1 MREARRSA
9 ADGDRVRAQESQPDE
24 RSHGGLLRLM
34 SKGRRASPTR
44 GMPAP
49 AVSTKTAPNR
59 PTHDPLRIA
68 AEIVAALADAVV
80 VTGVDR
86 QVLTANRAAAE
97 LFGRPLD
104 DLPGTPIDELVSIGE
119 REHVA
124 EREQRAVEGKA
135 QHYETKIISATGDE
149 RSVAVSTTPLL
160 VEGELIGTVATLRDV
175 TEQKRAQET
184 LARSEARYRNLFESA
199 SDAIATFD
207 ANGRFTTFNHAAEI
221 ISGYRREE
229 LLGQWFAPML
239 PDDELPKALANFQK
253 ALAGETGLFETNFY
267 RKDGEVRT
275 IQVTYSTP
283 QLDEEVLCVIRDV
296 TDQKMLQEQLIQSEK
311 MSAIGQLVSGVAHEL
326 NNPLAGISAFAQ
338 LLLSEKRFPPDQRT
352 AAEMIYAEARRASR
366 IVQNLLTFARQ
377 HKPER
382 TPTSVNQVLDD
393 TLELRGYE
401 LRVRGIDVQ
410 RDYDEQTPETMADA
424 HQLQQVFLNLITNA
438 EQAMERA
445 ERDQQRLTV
454 RTRRTGDLLRTE
466 VEDTGPGIPP
476 NLLERIFNPFFTTK
490 PTGSGTGLG
499 LSISLGIVRE
509 HEGRI
514 WAENAPQGG
523 ARFVIELPIVA
534 PRGTGEFQTS
544 QPTHSVTDRLRVLVV
559 DDEASV
565 RVALQRYLSSRGHE
579 VETTASGREAL
590 ARMREDAFD
599 AVIIDM
605 RMPDVS
611 GEQLFG
617 ELKARDPSYAER
629 VIFTTGQLVDDTVR
643 NFLSST
649 GRPCV
654 PKPFE
659 FASFDQVLPARR
671 ST

>member
-1 MREARRSA
+1 
-9 ADGDRVRAQESQPDE
+9 
-24 RSHGGLLRLM
+24 
-34 SKGRRASPTR
+34 
-44 GMPAP
+44 
-49 AVSTKTAPNR
+49 
-59 PTHDPLRIA
+59 
-68 AEIVAALADAVV
+68 
-80 VTGVDR
+80 
-86 QVLTANRAAAE
+86 
-97 LFGRPLD
+97 
-104 DLPGTPIDELVSIGE
+104 
-119 REHVA
+119 
-124 EREQRAVEGKA
+124 
-135 QHYETKIISATGDE
+135 
-149 RSVAVSTTPLL
+149 
-160 VEGELIGTVATLRDV
+160 
-175 TEQKRAQET
+175 
-184 LARSEARYRNLFESA
+184 
-199 SDAIATFD
+199 
-207 ANGRFTTFNHAAEI
+207 
-221 ISGYRREE
+221 
-229 LLGQWFAPML
+229 ML
-239 PDDELPKALANFQK
+239 PDDELPKALAHFQK
-253 ALAGETGLFETNFY
+253 ALAGETGLFETSFY
-267 RKDGEVRT
+267 RKDGDVRT

-283 QLDEEVLCVIRDV
+283 RLDEEVLCVIRDV

-410 RDYDEQTPETMADA
+410 RDYDEQSPETMADA

-445 ERDQQRLTV
+445 ERDQQRLTI
-454 RTRRTGDLLRTE
+454 RTRRAGDLIRIE

-514 WAENAPQGG
+514 WAENATQGG

-534 PRGTGEFQTS
+534 PRPTGEFPSAPAS
-544 QPTHSVTDRLRVLVV
+544 QPVPDRLHVLVV

-565 RVALQRYLSSRGHE
+565 RVALQRYLSSKGHE

-629 VIFTTGQLVDDTVR
+629 VIFTTGQLVDDSVR
-643 NFLSST
+643 NFLAST

-659 FASFDQVLPARR
+659 FTAFDQVLPARR
-671 ST
+671 AS

>member
-1 MREARRSA
+1 
-9 ADGDRVRAQESQPDE
+9 
-24 RSHGGLLRLM
+24 M
-34 SKGRRASPTR
+34 SKGRRATPARGLRSPV
-44 GMPAP
+44 P
-49 AVSTKTAPNR
+49 SSKTTPKR
-59 PTHDPLRIA
+59 PLDSQRIA
-68 AEIVAALADAVV
+68 VEIVAAIADAVI
-80 VTGVDR
+80 VTGLDR
-86 QVLTANRAAAE
+86 RALTANRAAAE
-97 LFGRPLD
+97 LFGRPLE
-104 DLPGTPIDELVSIGE
+104 DLPGTPIDDLVAPGE
-119 REHVA
+119 RASVA
-124 EREQRAVEGKA
+124 EHEQLAFQGEE
-135 QHYETKIISATGDE
+135 QHYETKVVSASGEE
-149 RSVAVSTTPLL
+149 RVVAVSTTPL
-160 VEGELIGTVATLRDV
+160 VVDGELIGAVATLRDI
-175 TEQKRAQET
+175 TEPRRAQET

-199 SDAIATFD
+199 SDAIVTLD

-229 LLGQWFAPML
+229 LVGQWFAPML
-239 PDDELPKALANFQK
+239 PDDELPKALAHFQK
-253 ALAGETGLFETNFY
+253 ALTGETGLFETSFY
-267 RKDGEVRT
+267 AKDANVRT

-382 TPTSVNQVLDD
+382 SPTSVNQVLDD

-410 RDYDEQTPETMADA
+410 RDYDDQAPETMADA

-454 RTRRTGDLLRTE
+454 RTRRAGALIRTE

-514 WAENAPQGG
+514 WAENA
-523 ARFVIELPIVA
+523 
-534 PRGTGEFQTS
+534 
-544 QPTHSVTDRLRVLVV
+544 
-559 DDEASV
+559 
-565 RVALQRYLSSRGHE
+565 
-579 VETTASGREAL
+579 
-590 ARMREDAFD
+590 
-599 AVIIDM
+599 
-605 RMPDVS
+605 
-611 GEQLFG
+611 
-617 ELKARDPSYAER
+617 
-629 VIFTTGQLVDDTVR
+629 
-643 NFLSST
+643 
-649 GRPCV
+649 
-654 PKPFE
+654 
-659 FASFDQVLPARR
+659 
-671 ST
+671 

>member
-1 MREARRSA
+1 MR
-9 ADGDRVRAQESQPDE
+9 P
-24 RSHGGLLRLM
+24 
-34 SKGRRASPTR
+34 
-44 GMPAP
+44 PAP
-49 AVSTKTAPNR
+49 AAKAGAKR
-59 PTHDPLRIA
+59 PLDSQRVA

-80 VTGVDR
+80 LTGLDR
-86 QVLTANRAAAE
+86 RVITANPGAAQ
-97 LFGRPLD
+97 LFGRPLE
-104 DLPGTPIDELVSIGE
+104 DLPGTPIDDLVAQSE
-119 REHVA
+119 RAHVA
-124 EREQRAVEGKA
+124 ERERRAFAGEEQR
-135 QHYETKIISATGDE
+135 YETKVMRDDGEE
-149 RSVAVSTTPLL
+149 RIVAVSTTPLV
-160 VEGELIGTVATLRDV
+160 VEGTLVGAVATLRDI

-199 SDAIATFD
+199 SDAIITFD

-229 LLGQWFAPML
+229 LMGQWFAPML
-239 PDDELPKALANFQK
+239 PDDELPKGLGHFQK
-253 ALAGETGLFETNFY
+253 ALSGETGLFETSFY

-283 QLDEEVLCVIRDV
+283 QRDEEVLCVIRDV

-382 TPTSVNQVLDD
+382 TPTQVNQVIDD

-410 RDYDEQTPETMADA
+410 RDYDDQVPETMADA

-438 EQAMERA
+438 EQAMERS
-445 ERDQQRLTV
+445 ERDKQRLIV
-454 RTRRTGDLLRTE
+454 HTRCTGGVIRME
-466 VEDTGPGIPP
+466 VEDTGPGIPL

-514 WAENAPQGG
+514 WAENTAQGG

-534 PRGTGEFQTS
+534 PRASGEYQS
-544 QPTHSVTDRLRVLVV
+544 SPPVQAVTDRLHVLVV

-565 RVALQRYLSSRGHE
+565 RVALQRYLTSRGHE
-579 VETTASGREAL
+579 VETTASGKEAL
-590 ARMREDAFD
+590 ARMREDPFD

-605 RMPDVS
+605 RMPDLS

-617 ELKARDPSYAER
+617 ELRARDASYAER

-643 NFLSST
+643 NFLAST

-659 FASFDQVLPARR
+659 FAAFDRVLPARR
-671 ST
+671 LT

>member
-1 MREARRSA
+1 
-9 ADGDRVRAQESQPDE
+9 
-24 RSHGGLLRLM
+24 M
-34 SKGRRASPTR
+34 SKARRASPTR
-44 GMPAP
+44 GMRPSTPSSKAP
-49 AVSTKTAPNR
+49 VTPRSF
-59 PTHDPLRIA
+59 DSLRVA
-68 AEIVAALADAVV
+68 AEIVATLADAVV

-86 QVLTANRAAAE
+86 QVLSANRAAAE

-104 DLPGTPIDELVSIGE
+104 DLVGTPIDDLVAIAE
-119 REHVA
+119 RQHVA
-124 EREQRAVEGKA
+124 EREHRAVEGEE
-135 QHYETKIISATGDE
+135 QHYETKVVRVDGEE
-149 RSVAVSTTPLL
+149 RVVAVSTTPL
-160 VEGELIGTVATLRDV
+160 VIEGELLGTVATLRDI
-175 TEQKRAQET
+175 TEQKRAQDT

-239 PDDELPKALANFQK
+239 PDDELPKGLGHFQK

-382 TPTSVNQVLDD
+382 TPTQVNQVLDD

-410 RDYDEQTPETMADA
+410 RDYDEQVAETMADA

-445 ERDQQRLTV
+445 EREQQRLTV
-454 RTRRTGDLLRTE
+454 RTRRAGDIIRIE

-523 ARFVIELPIVA
+523 ARFIIELPIVA
-534 PRGTGEFQTS
+534 PHGTGES
-544 QPTHSVTDRLRVLVV
+544 QAVPAAQPVTDRLHILVV

-590 ARMREDAFD
+590 ARMREDSFD

-605 RMPDVS
+605 RMPDLS

-617 ELKARDPSYAER
+617 ELKARDPSYTER
-629 VIFTTGQLVDDTVR
+629 VIFTTGQLVDDNVR
-643 NFLSST
+643 GFLSST

-659 FASFDQVLPARR
+659 FSAFDQVLPARR
-671 ST
+671 VT

>member
-1 MREARRSA
+1 MT
-9 ADGDRVRAQESQPDE
+9 
-24 RSHGGLLRLM
+24 
-34 SKGRRASPTR
+34 KGRRATPARGLRSPV
-44 GMPAP
+44 P
-49 AVSTKTAPNR
+49 SSKTASKR
-59 PTHDPLRIA
+59 PFDSQRIA
-68 AEIVAALADAVV
+68 AEVVAALADAVI
-80 VTGVDR
+80 VTGLDR
-86 QVLTANRAAAE
+86 RALTANRAAAD
-97 LFGRPLD
+97 LFGRPLE
-104 DLPGTPIDELVSIGE
+104 DLPGTPIDDLVAPGE
-119 REHVA
+119 RASVA
-124 EREQRAVEGKA
+124 EHEQLAFRGEE
-135 QHYETKIISATGDE
+135 QHYETKVVSASGEE
-149 RSVAVSTTPLL
+149 RVVAVSTTPLV
-160 VEGELIGTVATLRDV
+160 VEGELIGAVATLRDI
-175 TEQKRAQET
+175 TEPRRAQET

-199 SDAIATFD
+199 SDAIVTLD

-229 LLGQWFAPML
+229 LVGQWFAPML
-239 PDDELPKALANFQK
+239 PDDELPKALAHFQK
-253 ALAGETGLFETNFY
+253 ALAGETGLFETSFY
-267 RKDGEVRT
+267 AKDANVRT
-275 IQVTYSTP
+275 IQVTYST
-283 QLDEEVLCVIRDV
+283 
-296 TDQKMLQEQLIQSEK
+296 LQEELIQSEK

-382 TPTSVNQVLDD
+382 PPTSVNQVLDD

-410 RDYDEQTPETMADA
+410 RDYDEQSPETMADA

-445 ERDQQRLTV
+445 ERDQQRLTI
-454 RTRRTGDLLRTE
+454 RTRRAGDLIRIE

-534 PRGTGEFQTS
+534 PRGTGEFQTA
-544 QPTHSVTDRLRVLVV
+544 PTAQAVTDRLRVLVV

-605 RMPDVS
+605 RMPDV
-611 GEQLFG
+611 EDHRVFG
-617 ELKARDPSYAER
+617 ELKARDPSYADR

-659 FASFDQVLPARR
+659 FSAFDQVLPARR
-671 ST
+671 VS